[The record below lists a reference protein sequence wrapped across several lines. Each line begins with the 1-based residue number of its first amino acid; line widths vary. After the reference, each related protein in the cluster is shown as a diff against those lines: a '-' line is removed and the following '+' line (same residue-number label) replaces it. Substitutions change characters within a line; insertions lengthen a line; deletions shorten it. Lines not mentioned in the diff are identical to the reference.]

1 MGSIALNKDG
11 GYYFYRSTKS
21 FSNSIFKNLSID
33 LKEKNKCF
41 LYTSGSV
48 KTKLNPGGLM
58 KPNFVAQ
65 KIINICAENQKN
77 FRVLIDLEKK
87 Y

>member
-41 LYTSGSV
+41 LYTSR
-48 KTKLNPGGLM
+48 K
-58 KPNFVAQ
+58 
-65 KIINICAENQKN
+65 C
-77 FRVLIDLEKK
+77 
-87 Y
+87 